1 MGICKG
7 WRAFDQVVYCCRRR
21 QLLERDPVNN
31 LKVSSFLA
39 EKLTEA
45 AAVHGPA
52 FHNAASS
59 LDPTLE
65 SQLRVALGQTT

>member
-1 MGICKG
+1 
-7 WRAFDQVVYCCRRR
+7 
-21 QLLERDPVNN
+21 VNN